1 VAAVIERDLLIS
13 LLKLT
18 KDKPVLIEAVKK
30 DSKIASDIIR
40 KLLEKLQNEG
50 LVYLKDSAFEI
61 SSANRLRLAVKAAS
75 LGADIEHISAFF
87 SWQEFEDIAA
97 LAFERNGYIVTKNL
111 RFKHAGRRWE
121 IDVVGCRKPLVLC
134 MDCKRWLHGV
144 KPSALKKIVE
154 AQVERVHALADTL
167 PNAELKVECVK
178 WNKAR
183 FVPVILSLFPS
194 SLKFYDN
201 VPVVPVLQLQDFLM
215 QLPAQVESVTYF
227 VKDYTHL

>member
-1 VAAVIERDLLIS
+1 MS

-18 KDKPVLIEAVKK
+18 KDGPVLIETVKK
-30 DSKIASDIIR
+30 DSRIASDIVR

-50 LVYLKDSAFEI
+50 LFNLKDDAVETDSD
-61 SSANRLRLAVKAAS
+61 NRLRLAVKAVS
-75 LGADIEHISAFF
+75 LGADIEQVSAFF

-97 LAFERNGYIVTKNL
+97 LALERNGYVVAKNL

-134 MDCKRWLHGV
+134 VDCKHWQRGV

-154 AQVERVHALADTL
+154 AQLERAHALADAL
-167 PNAELKVECVK
+167 PSVELKVECVK
-178 WNKAR
+178 WNKAK
-183 FVPVILSLFPS
+183 FVPVILSLLPS

-201 VPVVPVLQLQDFLM
+201 VPVVPVLQLQDFIT